1 MSSFTNF
8 CAKNRISSYLYTYIY
23 ELLRRPITSKTKSP
37 SLSGFSLLSIFFF
50 FSFFKNKTKTRKQG
64 RSRGRG
70 WETLALPFFEVVGKL
85 FYVFLVL
92 DPNSFATLKNE
103 MNEKKNFQHLSV
115 LFIPDF
121 RLFKT
126 RATVCVTLF

>member
-1 MSSFTNF
+1 MSSFTNL

-64 RSRGRG
+64 PSRGRG

-92 DPNSFATLKNE
+92 DPNSFVTLKNE
-103 MNEKKNFQHLSV
+103 MKKKKKLS
-115 LFIPDF
+115 
-121 RLFKT
+121 
-126 RATVCVTLF
+126 TLLCSFYSRF